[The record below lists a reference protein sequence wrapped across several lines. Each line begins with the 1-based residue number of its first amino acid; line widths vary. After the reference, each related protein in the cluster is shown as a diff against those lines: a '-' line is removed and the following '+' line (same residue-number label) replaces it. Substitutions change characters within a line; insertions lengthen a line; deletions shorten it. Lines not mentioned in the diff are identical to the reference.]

1 MPLYQAEKM
10 SLCCHAHSR
19 QLEMPEPAKY
29 LPLNICLHELEI
41 VTKRDLHHVSGRDKR
56 VGIPTHLWSSQV
68 DY

>member
-1 MPLYQAEKM
+1 MLLHQAEKM

-29 LPLNICLHELEI
+29 LPLNVCLHEVEI
-41 VTKRDLHHVSGRDKR
+41 ITRGDVHDIGGRDKR
-56 VGIPTHLWSSQV
+56 VGIPTHLWSSKV